1 MPQPIELAK
10 DARSTLA
17 RALEALQS
25 SPDVPETLLEM
36 AAPIAKT
43 MGLLHRIERSGGSD
57 LGGVPEALDH
67 VRSALDRL
75 QAASADHP
83 AADDAMEHVAAS
95 LSKLFALAKA
105 HKAAGAP
112 PAAAPKAKT
121 GSDPRGTT
129 ERTQPSIQDSAPP
142 QAGLQASVQVQASPE
157 PQFTPRGTVRMARPA
172 DDARAPQKT
181 TNLAQEPPAQQPPL
195 AHGHAAQ
202 TLPVD
207 ERPAFPDPARAR
219 PAAPALDVKADY
231 REPQPGARPA
241 TGRLIEVELGAHST
255 SNFYKGLSG
264 NDVFDHGGIFVQTYT
279 VPKIG
284 EAVSLRIHLP
294 GDLELD
300 AGGQVQWIR
309 ETRSGESEP
318 GFGARIT
325 HITDEGRQL
334 VYRYVRNR
342 EPMFYDDL

>member
-57 LGGVPEALDH
+57 LAGVPEALEN
-67 VRSALDRL
+67 VRGALDKL

-83 AADDAMEHVAAS
+83 TADDAMEHVAAS

-105 HKAAGAP
+105 HKAAGT
-112 PAAAPKAKT
+112 PATAPKAQVVDA
-121 GSDPRGTT
+121 GPRGTT

-142 QAGLQASVQVQASPE
+142 HATHHVQVQASPE

-172 DDARAPQKT
+172 DDARAPQERS
-181 TNLAQEPPAQQPPL
+181 NVEPPRAQD
-195 AHGHAAQ
+195 HVGQ

-207 ERPAFPDPARAR
+207 ERPVFPDPAPAR
-219 PAAPALDVKADY
+219 PAAPALDGKAGY
-231 REPQPGARPA
+231 RAPSPGARPA
-241 TGRLIEVELGAHST
+241 TGRVIEVELGAHST

-284 EAVSLRIHLP
+284 ESVSLRIHLP

-300 AGGQVQWIR
+300 ASGQVQWIR

-342 EPMFYDDL
+342 EPIFYDDL